1 MTLSKNMNVPKG
13 TLTKPTHVVSKINI
27 RLIMLISMMWPAVIL
42 ANRRKANEM
51 GLVNNPMSSTG
62 IMMGASH
69 LGTPGVLKICC
80 Q

>member
-1 MTLSKNMNVPKG
+1 
-13 TLTKPTHVVSKINI
+13 
-27 RLIMLISMMWPAVIL
+27 MMWPAVIL

>member
-1 MTLSKNMNVPKG
+1 MSLSKNMNVPKG

-51 GLVNNPMSSTG
+51 CKPLGYSRRTENMLPIVSTTIDDG
-62 IMMGASH
+62 
-69 LGTPGVLKICC
+69 
-80 Q
+80 